1 MMKRIYLI
9 VLMLGMAIPLNANAG
24 NWWDTDFWNNPVRM
38 SEDNGSGNWGAA
50 RVVHWNPHNP
60 YHVGVVGA
68 GHPRRAGAQS
78 FRFEKRPGQCGGD
91 YNNETNNGDC
101 DPQHRS
107 ERTELVVGKDT
118 GDKDRAGVNRWYAW
132 SVYHKDYRFL
142 NGVSPIHGQFKQDR
156 SAGCNAGDPNGACLL
171 FFMMEK
177 NRGMVASFTSFEGV
191 RSEVLIPASQVS
203 NKWHDIRV
211 HAKWSAGADGIVQIW
226 INGKLKLT
234 RRGPNLRHTTDT
246 ISLRFGIYA
255 PQVYR
260 ANNNHTQVV
269 YYDEVTR
276 GNTCQSV
283 SQFMSCPGAANPP
296 TNNGGNKNADFSKY
310 VNMYGDLLAAYNKNP
325 GGKSK
330 AEWGKWHYC
339 TYGKKAGR
347 AGLTP
352 AHCSVKLKTNKPKI
366 NTTVNDTTERGG
378 DRFTSEITNGVKR
391 FARVAILNGNIFSFK
406 DYHTFTAYETRK
418 NRGLMLGF
426 SKNTD
431 ADGGITAP
439 IGIGWLFD
447 NVAVMVANDNS
458 MLGYKA
464 EGIFDFKD
472 PNTTYVD
479 IGYRKKLSDTLI
491 LHNDII
497 YAFGRSKPGELV
509 TMSDIHA
516 LGFESKLHY
525 TPTDEHKFIFT
536 FDMPLHVERGS
547 SQFTVSQLGTLYDL
561 NIDMVPDGRQINLG
575 MNHIYQLTKSS
586 NFTTVLNYTDDL
598 NHRRGTNDYVAMV
611 KYNISF

>member
-1 MMKRIYLI
+1 MKKIYLI
-9 VLMLGMAIPLNANAG
+9 VLMVGLLIPLNANAG
-24 NWWDTDFWNNPVRM
+24 WWDQDFWNNPVRM
-38 SEDNGSGNWGAA
+38 SEDNGSGNWGAT
-50 RVVHWNPHNP
+50 RVGHWNPRNP
-60 YHVGVVGA
+60 YHVGVVGG
-68 GHPRRAGAQS
+68 GHPRRGGAES
-78 FRFEKRPGQCGGD
+78 YRFEKRPGQCGGE
-91 YNNETNNGDC
+91 YGNETNFGDC
-101 DPQHRS
+101 DPNHRS
-107 ERTELVVGKDT
+107 ERTELIVGKDT

-132 SVYHKDYRFL
+132 SVYHKDYQFL
-142 NGVSPIHGQFKQDR
+142 NGGVSPTHGQFKQDR
-156 SAGCNAGDPNGACLL
+156 SANCGNGQRDNPCLL
-171 FFMMEK
+171 FFMIEP
-177 NRGMVASFTSFEGV
+177 RGMVASFDGFEGV
-191 RSEVLIPASQVS
+191 RNEILIPASQIS

-211 HAKWSAGADGIVQIW
+211 NAKWSAGADGLVQIW
-226 INGKLKLT
+226 VDGKLKIN

-246 ISLRFGIYA
+246 ISFRFGIYA
-255 PQVYR
+255 PQVNR
-260 ANNNHTQVV
+260 ASNNHTDVV
-269 YYDEVTR
+269 YYDEVVR

-283 SQFMSCPGAANPP
+283 SQFMSCPGGGGSNPP
-296 TNNGGNKNADFSKY
+296 ANGGGKSADFTKY
-310 VNMYGDLLAAYNKNP
+310 VNMYGDLVAAYNRNA

-339 TYGKKAGR
+339 SYGKKEGR

-352 AHCSVKLKTNKPKI
+352 AHCSGKLKTNKPKI
-366 NTTVNDTTERGG
+366 NTTVDETDRGG
-378 DRFTSEITNGVKR
+378 DRFTNEITNGVKR
-391 FARVAILNGNIFSFK
+391 FSKVAILNGNVFSFK
-406 DYHTFTAYETRK
+406 DYHTFTAYETKK

-431 ADGGITAP
+431 VDGTITAP

-479 IGYRKKLSDTLI
+479 VGYRKKFSDTLI

-497 YAFGRSKPGELV
+497 YAFGRSEPGKLV

-525 TPTDEHKFIFT
+525 TPTNEHKFIFT

-561 NIDMVPDGRQINLG
+561 NIDMVPDGRQMNFG
-575 MNHIYQLTKSS
+575 MNHIYQLTNAS
-586 NFTTVLNYTDDL
+586 NFTTALSYTDDL
-598 NHRRGTNDYVAMV
+598 NHRRGTNNYLAMV